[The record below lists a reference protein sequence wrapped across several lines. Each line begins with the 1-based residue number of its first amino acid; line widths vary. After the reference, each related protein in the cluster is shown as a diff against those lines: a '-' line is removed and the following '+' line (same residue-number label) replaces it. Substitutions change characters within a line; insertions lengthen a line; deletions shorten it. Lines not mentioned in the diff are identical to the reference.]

1 MKKTTKQSPPKD
13 TTNKVLVS
21 VVLDRSGSMESC
33 RQKTIEGYNEYLNA
47 LRTDKESE
55 YSVTLI
61 QFDLNATSPDLT
73 VCYVD
78 KPLADVPDL
87 TMATYEP
94 RGSTPLFDAIGE
106 CIRRTEAKGRAVIN
120 LIITDGQENASQEF
134 TSESIRAL
142 VKQKESEGQT
152 FVFLGANIDAFAV
165 GHSFGAQAMN
175 VSNYATSQTVA
186 AFTNSAHST
195 MMRAAS
201 ARTMGVSASA
211 KLAFYDDQ
219 QRASNMGL
227 PHTTPAPALRP
238 SGGRPAVPSSFR
250 PIPRPP
256 APVVRE
262 PAKPR
267 SWQTTSVPVSAGSGT
282 DDEG

>member
-1 MKKTTKQSPPKD
+1 MDMTNNAAQAEPTDK
-13 TTNKVLVS
+13 TNKVLVS
-21 VVLDRSGSMESC
+21 VVLDRSGSMNSC
-33 RQKTIEGYNEYLNA
+33 RDKTIEGYNEYLNA
-47 LRTDKESE
+47 LRMDKDSE

-61 QFDLNATSPDLT
+61 QFDLDVAAPDLT

-78 KPLADVPDL
+78 KPLADVPNL

-94 RGSTPLFDAIGE
+94 RGSTPLYDAIGE
-106 CIRRTEAKGRAVIN
+106 CIRRIEAKNRAVIN

-134 TSESIRAL
+134 NNESIKAF

-165 GHSFGAQAMN
+165 GQSFGAQSMN
-175 VSNYATSQTVA
+175 VSNYATAQTVA

-201 ARTMGVSASA
+201 ARTVGVTASA
-211 KLAFYDDQ
+211 KLAFYDDT

-227 PHTTPAPALRP
+227 PHTTPSAGLRPTGGQSAAPAT
-238 SGGRPAVPSSFR
+238 FR
-250 PIPRPP
+250 PHADPSKKVER
-256 APVVRE
+256 
-262 PAKPR
+262 KPR
-267 SWQTTSVPVSAGSGT
+267 NWTTSEAKA
-282 DDEG
+282 